1 MRGTVTQV
9 SSLLYRSCAILTTSL
24 FSARTYF
31 DSPRPPLPAPSTGP
45 ARLSIA
51 PRGLYNQSEGEPRTI
66 TNADNHFRFAQN
78 LRQGV
83 PLDQQPLP
91 RPAIIQQADSI
102 SQLANAMLLPRQRPQ
117 ARPELEPE
125 PLNFFQ
131 PLQPRFPNPLQ
142 PQKQQITPP
151 FNLSK

>member
-1 MRGTVTQV
+1 MRRIVFQV
-9 SSLLYRSCAILTTSL
+9 SCLLYRSCAILTTSL
-24 FSARTYF
+24 FSARAYF
-31 DSPRPPLPAPSTGP
+31 DSPRPPLPVPSTGP
-45 ARLSIA
+45 TRLSIA
-51 PRGLYNQSEGEPRTI
+51 PRGLYNQPEREPRTI
-66 TNADNHFRFAQN
+66 TNADNYFRFAQN

-83 PLDQQPLP
+83 PLNQQPPP

-102 SQLANAMLLPRQRPQ
+102 SQLANAMLLPRQLPQ
-117 ARPELEPE
+117 AHPEPEPE